1 MSVKTRLM
9 GGKVMVIASKTHQR
23 MELRQN
29 L

>member
-1 MSVKTRLM
+1 MIVKARLM

>member
-1 MSVKTRLM
+1 MSVKARLM

>member
-1 MSVKTRLM
+1 MSVKASLM

-23 MELRQN
+23 MKLRQN

>member
-1 MSVKTRLM
+1 MSVKARLM

-23 MELRQN
+23 VELRQN

>member
-1 MSVKTRLM
+1 MNVKARLM

>member
-1 MSVKTRLM
+1 MSVNARWM
-9 GGKVMVIASKTHQR
+9 DDKVMVIANKTHQR